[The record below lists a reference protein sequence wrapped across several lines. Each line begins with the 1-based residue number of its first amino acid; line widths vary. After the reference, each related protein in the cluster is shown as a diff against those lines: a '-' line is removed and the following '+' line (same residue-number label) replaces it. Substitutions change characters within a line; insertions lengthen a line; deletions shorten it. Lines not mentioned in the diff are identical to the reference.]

1 MLWYNDVL
9 MERYRP
15 KDKTFI
21 VLDVLTFFWGH
32 FSLFLWNRGQI
43 FPLHLENYTIGC
55 FSCWKL
61 CPFLISDWCKGAF
74 ISVSLLALCRLM
86 VGLYDFGGI
95 FKLKW
100 FYIYL
105 GFSKLVSNR
114 WNTLLKYWK
123 VSSVCEATQ
132 ERSSLKTFTTQL
144 YRFKSTSQLTSR
156 LLAISHY
163 NNML

>member
-1 MLWYNDVL
+1 MIQCWW
-9 MERYRP
+9 
-15 KDKTFI
+15 KDIDQKIKHF
-21 VLDVLTFFWGH
+21 LCWRFWLFFWGH

-43 FPLHLENYTIGC
+43 FPPHLENRTIGC
-55 FSCWKL
+55 FTCWKF

-74 ISVSLLALCRLM
+74 ISVSLLALYRL
-86 VGLYDFGGI
+86 VLGLDDFGGI
-95 FKLKW
+95 FELKW

-114 WNTLLKYWK
+114 WNTLLKYSK

-144 YRFKSTSQLTSR
+144 YRFKSTSQLTPR
-156 LLAISHY
+156 LLTISHY